1 MSRRTDR
8 RGREWDAERRYQHA
22 AAVASSERLRRRQ
35 AEQAR
40 DDALDRA
47 DHLDRELR
55 RISAQLFATI
65 GVLTVAE
72 YQQIGGAQD
81 GAT

>member
-8 RGREWDAERRYQHA
+8 RGRERDAERRYQHA
-22 AAVASSERLRRRQ
+22 AAVATAERLRRRT
-35 AEQAR
+35 AEQER

-55 RISAQLFATI
+55 RINAQLFATV
-65 GVLTVAE
+65 GVLTADE
-72 YQQIGGAQD
+72 YQQIGAEPD
-81 GAT
+81 GSS

>member
-8 RGREWDAERRYQHA
+8 RGRERDAERRYQHA
-22 AAVASSERLRRRQ
+22 AIVASAERLRRRA
-35 AEQAR
+35 AEQER

-55 RISAQLFATI
+55 RINAQLFATV
-65 GVLTVAE
+65 GVFTAAE
-72 YQQIGGAQD
+72 YQQIGGAPD